1 MDYKYF
7 CFILLVGML
16 LFNDLKKKRILI
28 NNNLFVVVYFVDIV
42 ELLDKKGYL
51 VGE

>member
-7 CFILLVGML
+7 CFNLLVGML